1 MKIFLITLVCSVCM
15 LLCQAQQNQTIWIK
29 GQIHSIDE
37 RKPMAGVTVKV
48 IPGKDIAA
56 TDIKGNFSIHVK
68 SLKDSLQFSMLG
80 YATQT
85 VVAAYFQKQDRILL
99 EKKTNYLAEAMVNT
113 GYQSLSTKDITG
125 AVDVVSNQQL
135 NQQTGLN
142 IVDRL
147 NNITS
152 AIRFDNQG
160 IENSSVQKL
169 NFSVRGLSTIN
180 ANRDPL
186 IVLDGFIYEGNI
198 QNIDPNNVESISV
211 LKDAA
216 ASSIWGA
223 RAGNGVIVI
232 TSKKGTFNTSQRTK
246 LSFSNTYIT
255 KNKPDLM
262 QQYQLSNKDFIDI
275 EQMLFNKGYYNV
287 WLNYL
292 PHLSMTPV
300 INLLNNRKKG
310 LISPQDSMKTMDWLL
325 AQDGRKNYMDEF
337 YNTPFSNQ
345 LSLNINGGSEF
356 NSYALGMGY
365 TTDRTH
371 LDANNKKLNIQLS
384 NSFRPIDRL
393 QIDLNILFT
402 NQRDYSGKPDYSRFK
417 YSGKSVPYMAF
428 RDASGQEVPF
438 DYEFNKAY
446 LDKTFSSS
454 YLDWGYY
461 PLSDY
466 KNATNEINRNEWFAT
481 TNIRYQLFPFLSANA
496 SFQWQNQQSEGVDL
510 FTQESYNARLLINKF
525 SVIDPVNGT
534 VKYHVPLGSIRI
546 LNTQT
551 AGSYTARAQLDF
563 NKATAQH
570 VLTGI
575 FGAEIR
581 ENTVAGFSNTAYGYN
596 KIPLTSIP
604 VDHANTYMGFAPTFF
619 QGMIPGA
626 PYFTKETNRF
636 VSLYSNWSEIY
647 QGKYSI
653 SGSFRQDGGNIF
665 GANTNDRWSPLWSVG
680 ASWQLDKEDFF
691 QVKGIDYIKLR
702 TTYGYSGNVDLRKTP
717 YPIANSTVDPY
728 SNYPILAIRSLN
740 DPSLRW
746 EKTSTLNFGVDFS
759 ILQNRISGSI
769 DHYIKKGKD
778 LYGMADYDYTA
789 WGVDGTITKNVA
801 SMEGRGWDF
810 TINSRNTTGVVSWN
824 TRLLFSMNK
833 NRTTSYFAAPF
844 TGVLSYLANGNMI
857 QPVVGKPLHGLAAYK
872 WMGLNDQGMPQGLL
886 NGEAST
892 DYMAINQMAIDNP
905 QGNESIRFIGSSKPQ
920 LFGNLIN
927 SVAYK
932 GIELAAN
939 VSYKGDYYFNKPVT
953 YYYSLFYAG
962 DAYPDFEKRWQKPG
976 DEAKTNV
983 PGMVYPY
990 NGDRD
995 IFYSRSEINALKAD
1009 HLRLE
1014 YVSLAWQQKKQL
1026 GYRTV
1031 NVRLFANASNLGII
1045 WRANKEHIDPEFPYR
1060 IRPAKTYSL
1069 GVQIDY

>member
-1 MKIFLITLVCSVCM
+1 MKTYFITLLCSVWV
-15 LLCQAQQNQTIWIK
+15 LLCQAQQTDQIWIK
-29 GQIHSIDE
+29 GQVHSIDE
-37 RKPMAGVTVKV
+37 RKPMAGVTIKV
-48 IPGKDIAA
+48 MPGTDIAA
-56 TDIKGNFSIHVK
+56 TDINGSFPIQVK
-68 SLKDSLQFSMLG
+68 SLKDSLQFLMVG
-80 YATQT
+80 YTTRT
-85 VVAAYFQKQDRILL
+85 VVASSFQKQDRIFL
-99 EKKTNYLAEAMVNT
+99 EKKMNYLEEAMVNT
-113 GYQSLSTKDITG
+113 GYQSLSTKEITG
-125 AVDVVSNQQL
+125 AVDVVSNEML

-142 IVDRL
+142 ILDRL

-152 AIRFDNQG
+152 AIRFDNQD

-180 ANRDPL
+180 GNRDPL

-198 QNIDPNNVESISV
+198 QNIDPNNVESISI

-232 TSKKGTFNTSQRTK
+232 TSKKGSFQTGQRTK
-246 LSFSNTYIT
+246 ITLSNTFIT
-255 KNKPDLM
+255 REKPDLK
-262 QQYQLSNKDFIDI
+262 QQYQLSNKDFIAI
-275 EQMLFNKGYYNV
+275 EEMLFNKGYYNT

-292 PHLSMTPV
+292 PHFSMTPV
-300 INLLNNRKKG
+300 INLFHNRKKG
-310 LISPQDSMKTMDWLL
+310 LISAQDSMKTMDWLL

-337 YNTPFSNQ
+337 YGTPFSNQ
-345 LSLNINGGSEF
+345 LSMNISGGGEF

-365 TTDRTH
+365 TTDRNH
-371 LDANNKKLNIQLS
+371 LDANKKKINVQLS
-384 NSFRPIDRL
+384 NSFRPVDRL
-393 QIDLNILFT
+393 QIDLNVLFT
-402 NQRDYSGKPDYSRFK
+402 NQRDYSGKPDYSKFK
-417 YSGKSVPYMAF
+417 YTGKSVPYVAF
-428 RDASGQEVPF
+428 RDEAGQELPF
-438 DYEFNKAY
+438 DFEYNKAY
-446 LDKTFSSS
+446 LDKTFSDS

-466 KNATNEINRNEWFAT
+466 KNDTKEKRMNEWFAT
-481 TNIRYQLFPFLSANA
+481 TNIRYRLFPFLSANA
-496 SFQWQNQQSEGVDL
+496 SLQWQNQQVEGINL
-510 FTQESYNARLLINKF
+510 QTQESYYARLMINKF
-525 SVIDPVNGT
+525 SVIDPVSGT
-534 VKYHVPLGSIRI
+534 VKYNVPLGSIRL

-551 AGSYTARAQLDF
+551 VASYTARGQLDF
-563 NKATAQH
+563 NKTVAKHAI
-570 VLTGI
+570 TGI
-575 FGAEIR
+575 VGAEMR
-581 ENTVAGFSNTAYGYN
+581 ETKLSGYSNTAYGYN

-604 VDHANTYMGFAPTFF
+604 VDHANTYMGFAPAFF

-626 PYFTKETNRF
+626 PFFNRETNRF
-636 VSLYSNWSEIY
+636 VSLYSNWSDIY
-647 QGKYSI
+647 QGKYGI

-665 GANTNDRWSPLWSVG
+665 GATTNDRWSPLWSAG

-691 QVKGIDYIKLR
+691 QVKWIDLLKLR

-717 YPIANSTVDPY
+717 YPIANSSVDRY

-759 ILQNRISGSI
+759 IFQNRISGSI

-778 LYGMADYDYTA
+778 LYGMASYDYTG

-810 TINSRNTTGVVSWN
+810 TINSRNTTGAVAWN
-824 TRLLFSMNK
+824 TRLLLSMNK
-833 NRTTSYFAAPF
+833 NRTNEYFAAPF
-844 TGVLSYLANGNMI
+844 TGVLSYLANGNTI
-857 QPVVGKPLHGLAAYK
+857 TPIVGKPLHGLAGYK

-886 NGEAST
+886 NGEVST
-892 DYMAINQMAIDNP
+892 DYMALNQMAIDNP
-905 QGNESIRFIGSSKPQ
+905 GGNESIRFIGSSKPQ
-920 LFGNLIN
+920 VFGNLIN

-939 VSYKGDYYFNKPVT
+939 ISYKGDYYFNKPVT
-953 YYYSLFYAG
+953 SYYSLFYAG
-962 DAYPDFEKRWQKPG
+962 NAYPDFEKRWKQPG

-990 NGDRD
+990 NGNRD
-995 IFYSRSEINALKAD
+995 AFYNQSEINVLKAD
-1009 HLRLE
+1009 HIRLE
-1014 YVSLAWQQKKQL
+1014 YISLAWQQKWQL
-1026 GYRTV
+1026 GYRAV
-1031 NVRLFANASNLGII
+1031 NVRLFANASNLGIL

-1060 IRPAKTYSL
+1060 IGPAKTYSL